1 MRAVAFTED
10 LVGVEMLKEEVIM
23 DKPVYIGQA
32 VLDLSKLIMY
42 RWRYDHLASL
52 EEQLGGKIKVIG
64 GDTDSLFLKLKNIKA
79 ESLLERMVQDDLLD
93 TSNFNKNHPLHSN
106 KNKAKLGCV
115 KSESN
120 HIIYFL

>member
-64 GDTDSLFLKLKNIKA
+64 GDTDSLFLKLTNIKC
-79 ESLLERMVQDDLLD
+79 ETLLEAMGDLLD
-93 TSNFNKNHPLHSN
+93 TSNFDKNHALFSN

-120 HIIYFL
+120 HIIFFL